1 MYRIENPEYYPL
13 FLLPILVWLI
23 WLVGLWISR
32 RRAERLGAWETV
44 AAITASPGRYW
55 RWLRPLVLSLAS
67 LLAVIALLNPQLG
80 RKKEKVT
87 VTSSDVYIILDI
99 SESMLATD
107 VKPSRLER
115 GRLFADRLIDRLRG
129 DRIALV
135 VMAGDAYI
143 QVPLTTDYAAV
154 KLFLSTAS
162 PQLAA
167 VQGTD
172 FAEAI
177 DLCRTSRVSAGRG
190 PGAVIAITDGENHEE
205 GDIEAA
211 KLARE
216 SGLRVY
222 TVGIGGT
229 QGAYIPLEPGSS
241 QVKRDQQG
249 NAVRTSLDRESI
261 VNLARAG
268 GGKSFLI
275 SDGQRVYDEIEA
287 DIDGLEKTESEQ
299 LSFAEYIS
307 YYQYFLGGAVVLF
320 ILYFLMPFGKMP
332 VLQNISEE

>member
-1 MYRIENPEYYPL
+1 
-13 FLLPILVWLI
+13 VVALI
-23 WLVGLWISR
+23 
-32 RRAERLGAWETV
+32 
-44 AAITASPGRYW
+44 
-55 RWLRPLVLSLAS
+55 
-67 LLAVIALLNPQLG
+67 NPQLG

-143 QVPLTTDYAAV
+143 QVPLTIDYAAV
-154 KLFLSTAS
+154 KLFLSTAR

-172 FAEAI
+172 FAEAL

-190 PGAVIAITDGENHEE
+190 PGAVIVITDGENHEE
-205 GDIEAA
+205 GDVEAA
-211 KLARE
+211 RLARE

-222 TVGIGGT
+222 AVGIGST
-229 QGAYIPLEPGSS
+229 QGSYIPLDGSS
-241 QVKRDQQG
+241 TQVKRDQQG
-249 NAVRTSLDRESI
+249 NPVKTTLDRESI
-261 VNLARAG
+261 VSLARAG

-275 SDGQRVYDEIEA
+275 SDGQQVYDEIEA

-307 YYQYFLGGAVVLF
+307 YYQYFLGAATVMFL
-320 ILYFLMPFGKMP
+320 LYFMMPFGKIP
-332 VLQNISEE
+332 TLKINTEE